1 MRASPRRPARD
12 APRACYFPRV
22 PSARTPSYTVAG
34 ATVAALLGYTKA
46 RGVDLTAELAT
57 FELTMEE
64 LLKPDFRVAVETA
77 EALWVLAAERSKEAD
92 FGLRFATCLDLDGF
106 HLVGHLA
113 ASSPTVG
120 VAIERVVEFS
130 RLLHDAGRTEVE
142 RHGDEVH
149 LFPGCRGL
157 PKAPPNHIAE
167 FNTAST
173 VMLVRFITGRPE
185 WKPLAVRFFHAPP
198 ADVRPHRALFG
209 VAPTF
214 NAPETVLVFSEQ
226 DLALPV
232 RVSAPSRIGQY
243 LESYARTLL
252 EQLPQKHDDLR
263 DQVLRALISSL
274 PTGGLTIEAAA
285 QRLAM
290 TPRTLQR
297 RLAETDDTFSQ
308 LVDEARLTTAQH
320 YLADDRLTLGEISYL
335 LGFNEPSTFHKA
347 FRRWKGV
354 PPGAWR
360 EQALSRAAT

>member
-1 MRASPRRPARD
+1 
-12 APRACYFPRV
+12 
-22 PSARTPSYTVAG
+22 VAG
-34 ATVAALLGYTKA
+34 STVAALLGYVKA
-46 RGVDLTAELAT
+46 RGLDLTPELAPYG
-57 FELTMEE
+57 LTLEE
-64 LLKPDFRVAVETA
+64 LLKPDCRLAVETA
-77 EALWVLAAERSKEAD
+77 EALWVLAAERLKEPD
-92 FGLRFATCLDLDGF
+92 FGLRFAACLDLDGF

-113 ASSPTVG
+113 ASSATVG
-120 VAIERVVEFS
+120 QAIDRVVEFS
-130 RLLHDAGRTEVE
+130 RLLHDAGRTEAE
-142 RHGDEVH
+142 RIDGEVH

-157 PKAPPNHIAE
+157 PKPPPNQLAE

-173 VMLVRFITGRPE
+173 VVLIRFISGRPE
-185 WKPLAVRFFHAPP
+185 WKPDAVHFFHPP
-198 ADVRPHRALFG
+198 PPDVRPHRALFH

-214 NAPETVLVFSEQ
+214 NQPETTLVFPEA

-232 RVSAPSRIGQY
+232 RVSSPSRLGQY

-252 EQLPQKHDDLR
+252 EQLPEKHDDLR

-274 PTGGLTIEAAA
+274 PRGGLTIEAAA
-285 QRLAM
+285 HRLAM

-297 RLAETDDTFSQ
+297 RLAETGDTFSE
-308 LVDEARLTTAQH
+308 LVDEARLTTAQQ

-360 EQALSRAAT
+360 EQALGRARL

>member
-1 MRASPRRPARD
+1 MPN
-12 APRACYFPRV
+12 
-22 PSARTPSYTVAG
+22 ARTPSYTVAG
-34 ATVAALLGYTKA
+34 STVAALLGYVKA
-46 RGVDLTAELAT
+46 RGVDLSAALTPYG
-57 FELTMEE
+57 LTMEA

-77 EALWVLAAERSKEAD
+77 EALWILAADRMKEPD
-92 FGLRFATCLDLDGF
+92 FGLRFAALLDLDGF

-113 ASSPTVG
+113 ASSTNVG
-120 VAIERVVEFS
+120 QAIDRVVEFS
-130 RLLHDAGRTEVE
+130 RLLHDAGRTESE
-142 RHGDEVH
+142 RIDGEVH

-157 PKAPPNHIAE
+157 PKAPPNQIAE

-173 VMLVRFITGRPE
+173 VVLIRFITGRPE
-185 WKPLAVRFFHAPP
+185 WKPNEVRFFHPSP

-209 VAPTF
+209 VAPKF
-214 NAPETVLVFSEQ
+214 NQAETELVFPEK

-232 RVSAPSRIGQY
+232 RVSSPSSIGQY

-252 EQLPQKHDDLR
+252 GQLPEKHDDLR

-285 QRLAM
+285 QRFAM

-297 RLAETDDTFSQ
+297 RLAETNDTFSE

-320 YLADDRLTLGEISYL
+320 YLADDKLTLGEISYL

-360 EQALSRAAT
+360 EQALSAAVH